1 MAKKT
6 AATAP
11 KKHPGG
17 RPRLDPTGTQE
28 KRSVCLSPTEV
39 AFLVGLGGSVNRGL
53 RTLVERAM
61 KETS

>member
-1 MAKKT
+1 MAKKRPT
-6 AATAP
+6 TEPP
-11 KKHPGG
+11 KNNGG
-17 RPRLDPTGTQE
+17 RPRLDPTGVQE
-28 KRSVCLSPTEV
+28 KRSVCLTPAEI